1 MIKTIVVDLG
11 GVYFSEGTPKAIG
24 RMAKFLGVPREEVFR
39 IFRGNHPYPSD
50 VYHAGKMTKR
60 EFWRIVRKKLGI
72 DANRSEKMRQIWNSS
87 YTPTLGMERLVSRL
101 KRGYRIVCF
110 SGNTRDRVAY
120 LEGKY
125 RFKRNFDSLLFS
137 FSAHFN
143 KSNRGFYLVL
153 LKRINCRPEECV
165 VVDDYPKFLR
175 AAGSLGMKTILFKSA
190 RQLGRDLAKLGVEV

>member
-1 MIKTIVVDLG
+1 MIKTIVLDLG

-24 RMAKFLGVPREEVFR
+24 RIAKFLGVPKRDVFL

-50 VYHAGKMTKR
+50 IYHAGKMTKR
-60 EFWRIVRKKLGI
+60 EFWRIVRKKLDI
-72 DANRSEKMRQIWNSS
+72 NVNLSEKMREIWNSS
-87 YTPTLGMERLVSRL
+87 YTPTPGMEKLVSRL

-125 RFKRNFDSLLFS
+125 KFKRNFDSLLFS

-143 KSNRGFYLVL
+143 KSNIGFYLVL
-153 LKRINCRPEECV
+153 LKRIKCRPDECV

-175 AAGSLGMKTILFKSA
+175 RASSLGVKIIHFKSA
-190 RQLGRDLAKLGVEV
+190 RQLGRDLAKLGVKV